1 MNQLSWTYLA
11 DNGKQ
16 HFVGLAHGAET
27 GHLVVHCNSK
37 VILIDFKV
45 FDNASYSIFIDEQL
59 CEISIEKKGN
69 EYYYG
74 FEIDN
79 QADTPRNRARKKLE
93 KQHLLQSMAFLGTL
107 ALVVTIAIFAISRWT
122 SHHDQKNISAK
133 LQRAGQQVS
142 ARIIVQKDE
151 SVDYASYYFVING
164 KSYATATTYSNELT
178 ELLPNGM
185 PLEEGDEFLVT
196 YIPGN
201 PALNQIDY
209 HQPTQF
215 QINRYR
221 DRVIDRL
228 LENNPAVEKEA
239 LSCLSDHIYKE
250 KGVEGMAHLY
260 FQKTTSSKNSRHNH
274 RTFERLLQ
282 DPNLTNTIEEN
293 CGTIPFE
300 ED

>member
-37 VILIDFKV
+37 VVLIDFKV
-45 FDNASYSIFIDEQL
+45 LDTATYSIFIDEQL

-69 EYYYG
+69 EFFYS

-93 KQHLLQSMAFLGTL
+93 KQHLLQSIAFLGTL
-107 ALVVTIAIFAISRWT
+107 ALVVTIAIFAISQWT
-122 SHHDQKNISAK
+122 SHNDQKNISAK
-133 LQRAGQQVS
+133 LQESGQQVS
-142 ARIIVQKDE
+142 ARILVPKDE
-151 SVDYASYYFVING
+151 SVDYASYYFVVNG
-164 KSYATATTYSNELT
+164 KSYATATTYSSQLN

-185 PLEEGDEFLVT
+185 PLEEGDEFLIT
-196 YIPGN
+196 YVPSN
-201 PALNQIDY
+201 PSLSEIDY
-209 HQPTQF
+209 QQPTPF

-221 DRVIDRL
+221 DRVLARL
-228 LENNPAVEKEA
+228 FENNPGMDKNTLTCFV
-239 LSCLSDHIYKE
+239 DQVYKE
-250 KGVEGMAHLY
+250 RSIEGMAQLY
-260 FQKTTSSKNSRHNH
+260 FQKTTSSKNSRHNR

-282 DPNLTNTIEEN
+282 DPQLTNAIEKK
-293 CGTIPFE
+293 CGSVPF
-300 ED
+300 

>member
-37 VILIDFKV
+37 VVLIDFKV

-59 CEISIEKKGN
+59 CEISIEKQGN
-69 EYYYG
+69 EYSYG

-93 KQHLLQSMAFLGTL
+93 KQHLLQSIAFLGTL
-107 ALVVTIAIFAISRWT
+107 ALVVSIAIFAISRWT

-142 ARIIVQKDE
+142 ARILVPKDE
-151 SVDYASYYFVING
+151 SVDYASYYFVVNG
-164 KSYATATTYSNELT
+164 KSYATATTYSNKLT

-201 PALNQIDY
+201 PSLNQIDY
-209 HQPTQF
+209 LQPTQF

-221 DRVIDRL
+221 DRVIDQL
-228 LENNPAVEKEA
+228 IDNNPTIEKAVLTCFFDQVYQKRNM
-239 LSCLSDHIYKE
+239 
-250 KGVEGMAHLY
+250 EGIAHLY
-260 FQKTTSSKNSRHNH
+260 FQKTTSSKNSRHNR
-274 RTFERLLQ
+274 RTFSRLVE
-282 DPNLTNTIEEN
+282 DPAIANSIEKN
-293 CGTIPFE
+293 CGSISFQ
-300 ED
+300 

>member
-1 MNQLSWTYLA
+1 VNQLSWTYLA

-16 HFVGLAHGAET
+16 HFVGLAHGAES

-37 VILIDFKV
+37 VVLIDFKV

-59 CEISIEKKGN
+59 CEIGIEKQGD
-69 EYYYG
+69 EYYYS

-93 KQHLLQSMAFLGTL
+93 KQHLMQSMAFLGTL
-107 ALVVTIAIFAISRWT
+107 ILIVSIAIFGISRWT

-133 LQRAGQQVS
+133 LQRAGQEVS
-142 ARIIVQKDE
+142 ARILVPKDE
-151 SVDYASYYFVING
+151 SVDYASYYFVVNG
-164 KSYATATTYSNELT
+164 KSYATATTYSNKLT

-201 PALNQIDY
+201 PSLNQIDY
-209 HQPTQF
+209 QKPTEF

-221 DRVIDRL
+221 DRVL
-228 LENNPAVEKEA
+228 NQLFKNNPRINKES
-239 LSCLSDHIYKE
+239 LTCFFDQVYKE
-250 KGVEGMAHLY
+250 KGIEGMAQLY
-260 FQKTTSSKNSRHNH
+260 FQKTTSSKNSRHNR

-282 DPNLTNTIEEN
+282 ESNLVANIEKD
-293 CGTIPFE
+293 CGTISF
-300 ED
+300 